1 MPLDALDLDLLARLC
16 ETPGAPGREER
27 IREVV
32 IAELAPHVD
41 EITVDPLGSVA
52 AVRRGGGGPRVML
65 AAHMDELGFLVTHVD
80 DHGFIRVVPLGG
92 FDPKTKV
99 AQRVIVHGTED
110 LLGVMGAKPIHI
122 MTPEERKALPKP
134 DDHFIDV
141 GLPAERVREIV
152 RKGDP
157 VTRERTLSR
166 LGDLITCKSLDNR
179 AGLYVMIQA
188 VRRLAEHE
196 CEVVAV
202 ATTQEE
208 VGLRGARVA
217 AQRLRPDIGLA
228 IDITLANDG
237 PGSKPHE
244 QVTTIGDGAAIKAYD
259 SGVIVPRVVIDH
271 LERIAADRDIPTQ
284 VEIMSRGGTDTRELQ
299 LAGDGAL
306 AGCVSIPTRY
316 VHQVVETCHP
326 ADLEAAADLVA
337 AFCETAQQL
346 PVGARG

>member
-1 MPLDALDLDLLARLC
+1 MDDADLDIDLLARLC

-32 IAELAPHVD
+32 IAEMEPHVD
-41 EITVDPLGSVA
+41 EVTVDPMGSVA
-52 AVRRGGGGPRVML
+52 GIRRGRGGPRVML
-65 AAHMDELGFLVTHVD
+65 AAHMDELGFMVTHID
-80 DHGFIRVVPLGG
+80 DHGFIRVIPLGG

-99 AQRVIVHGTED
+99 AQRVIVHGAED

-122 MTPEERKALPKP
+122 MTEEERKRLPKP
-134 DDHFIDV
+134 DDHYIDV
-141 GLPAERVREIV
+141 GLPAERVRELV
-152 RKGDP
+152 RKGDT
-157 VTRERTLSR
+157 VTRERTLAR

-179 AGLYVMIQA
+179 AGLYVMLRA
-188 VRRLAEHE
+188 LRALSGHE

-217 AQRLRPDIGLA
+217 AQRLRPDVGLA

-237 PGSKPHE
+237 PGSTPHQ
-244 QVTTIGDGAAIKAYD
+244 QVTTIGGGAAIKAYD
-259 SGVIVPRVVIDH
+259 SGVIVPRAVIDH
-271 LERIAADRDIPTQ
+271 LTRIADERDIPHQ
-284 VEIMSRGGTDTRELQ
+284 LEIMSRGGTDTRELQ

-326 ADLEAAADLVA
+326 GDLAASAELVA
-337 AFCETAQQL
+337 AFCETAQEL
-346 PVGARG
+346 VR

>member
-1 MPLDALDLDLLARLC
+1 MDIDLLAALC
-16 ETPGAPGREER
+16 EAPGAPGREER
-27 IREVV
+27 IRDLVV
-32 IAELAPHVD
+32 REMEPHVD
-41 EITVDPLGSVA
+41 EITIDPMGSVA
-52 AVRRGGGGPRVML
+52 GIRRGGGGPRVVL

-80 DHGFIRVVPLGG
+80 DEGFIRVVPLGG

-122 MTPEERKALPKP
+122 MSDEERKRLPTP

-141 GLPAERVREIV
+141 GLPADRVRAIV
-152 RKGDP
+152 RKGDA

-166 LGDLITCKSLDNR
+166 LGDLVTCKSLDNR
-179 AGLYVMIQA
+179 AGLYVMLRALRQ
-188 VRRLAEHE
+188 LGDHP

-237 PGSKPHE
+237 PGAKPHE
-244 QVTTIGDGAAIKAYD
+244 RVTAVGAGAAIKAYD
-259 SGVIVPRVVIDH
+259 SGVIVPRAVIDH
-271 LERIAADRDIPTQ
+271 LVGIAEQREIPHQ
-284 VEIMSRGGTDTRELQ
+284 IEIMPRGGTDTRELQ

-326 ADLEAAADLVA
+326 DDLEASAALVA
-337 AFCETAQQL
+337 AFCETAQDL
-346 PVGARG
+346 L

>member
-1 MPLDALDLDLLARLC
+1 MTPLPELDIDLLTRLC

-32 IAELAPHVD
+32 IAELAPHAD
-41 EITVDPLGSVA
+41 EITVDPLGNVA
-52 AVRRGGGGPRVML
+52 AVRKGGGGPRVML
-65 AAHMDELGFLVTHVD
+65 AAHMDELGFMVTHID
-80 DHGFIRVVPLGG
+80 DDGYIRVVPLGG

-99 AQRVIVHGTED
+99 AQRVIVHGHED

-122 MTPEERKALPKP
+122 MSPEERKALPKP
-134 DDHFIDV
+134 DDHYIDV
-141 GLPAERVREIV
+141 GLQADDVREIV

-157 VTRERTLSR
+157 VTRERTLAR
-166 LGDLITCKSLDNR
+166 LGNLVTCKSLDNR

-188 VRRLAEHE
+188 MRALGDHE

-237 PGSKPHE
+237 PGAKPHE
-244 QVTTIGDGAAIKAYD
+244 KVTTIGGGAAIKAYD
-259 SGVIVPRVVIDH
+259 SGVIVPRVVIEH
-271 LERIAADRDIPTQ
+271 LERVADVREIPHQ

-316 VHQVVETCHP
+316 IHQVVETCDP
-326 ADLEAAADLVA
+326 GDLVACAALVA
-337 AFCETAQQL
+337 AFCETAQDL
-346 PVGARG
+346 LA

>member
-1 MPLDALDLDLLARLC
+1 MATPGLDLELLARLC

-32 IAELAPHVD
+32 IAELEPHVD
-41 EITVDPLGSVA
+41 DISVDPMGSVA

-65 AAHMDELGFLVTHVD
+65 AAHMDELGFLVTHID
-80 DHGFIRVVPLGG
+80 DDGYIRVVPLGG

-99 AQRVIVHGTED
+99 AQRVIVHGAED

-122 MTPEERKALPKP
+122 MTPEERKKLPGP
-134 DDHFIDV
+134 DDHYIDV
-141 GLPAERVREIV
+141 GLPADRVREIV

-157 VTRERTLSR
+157 VTRERSLAR
-166 LGDLITCKSLDNR
+166 LGNLITCKSLDNR

-188 VRRLAEHE
+188 VRRLADHE

-237 PGSKPHE
+237 PGAKAHE
-244 QVTTIGDGAAIKAYD
+244 QVTKVGDGAAIKAYD

-271 LERIAADRDIPTQ
+271 LARIAEDRGIPTQ
-284 VEIMSRGGTDTRELQ
+284 IEIMSRGGTDTRELQ

-316 VHQVVETCHP
+316 VHQVVETCDP
-326 ADLEAAADLVA
+326 GDLEASADLVA
-337 AFCETAQQL
+337 AFCETAQEL
-346 PVGARG
+346 VA

>member
-1 MPLDALDLDLLARLC
+1 MDGAVMADIDIDLLARLC

-32 IAELAPHVD
+32 IAEMEPHVD
-41 EITVDPLGSVA
+41 EVSVDPMGSVA
-52 AVRRGGGGPRVML
+52 GVRRSGGGPRVVL
-65 AAHMDELGFLVTHVD
+65 AAHMDELGFMVTHVD
-80 DHGFIRVVPLGG
+80 DQGFIRVIPLGG
-92 FDPKTKV
+92 FDPKTKI
-99 AQRVIVHGTED
+99 AQRVIVHGAED

-122 MTPEERKALPKP
+122 MTDEERKRLPKP

-141 GLPAERVREIV
+141 GLPADRVRELV
-152 RKGDP
+152 RKGDT
-157 VTRERTLSR
+157 VTRERTLAR
-166 LGDLITCKSLDNR
+166 LGDLVTCKSLDNR
-179 AGLYVMIQA
+179 AGLYVMLRA
-188 VRRLAEHE
+188 LRRLREHE

-217 AQRLRPDIGLA
+217 AQRLRPDVGLA

-237 PGSKPHE
+237 PGAKPHQ
-244 QVTTIGDGAAIKAYD
+244 QVTTIGGGAAIKAYD
-259 SGVIVPRVVIDH
+259 SGVIVPRAVIDH
-271 LERIAADRDIPTQ
+271 LTRIADERGIPHQ
-284 VEIMSRGGTDTRELQ
+284 LEIMSRGGTDTRELQ

-326 ADLEAAADLVA
+326 DDLEASADLVA

-346 PVGARG
+346 VR

>member
-80 DHGFIRVVPLGG
+80 DNGFIRVVPLGG

-157 VTRERTLSR
+157 VTRERTLAR
-166 LGDLITCKSLDNR
+166 LGDLVTCKSLDNR

-188 VRRLAEHE
+188 VRRLAHHE

-244 QVTTIGDGAAIKAYD
+244 RVTTVGDGAAIKAYD

-271 LERIAADRDIPTQ
+271 LERIAADRGIPTQ

-346 PVGARG
+346 PVGAPG

>member
-1 MPLDALDLDLLARLC
+1 MDLELLARLC

-32 IAELAPHVD
+32 IAEMEPYVD
-41 EITVDPLGSVA
+41 EVTVDPMGSVA
-52 AVRRGGGGPRVML
+52 GIRHGGGGPRVML
-65 AAHMDELGFLVTHVD
+65 AAHMDELGFMVTHVD
-80 DHGFIRVVPLGG
+80 DDGFIRVIPLGG
-92 FDPKTKV
+92 FDPKTKI
-99 AQRVIVHGTED
+99 AQRVIVHGSED

-122 MTPEERKALPKP
+122 MSEDERKRLPKP

-141 GLPAERVREIV
+141 GLPADRVREIV

-157 VTRERTLSR
+157 VTRERTLAR
-166 LGDLITCKSLDNR
+166 LGDLVTCKSLDNR
-179 AGLYVMIQA
+179 AGLYVMLGA
-188 VRRLAEHE
+188 LKRLGDHD

-217 AQRLRPDIGLA
+217 AQRLRPDVGLA

-237 PGSKPHE
+237 PGAKPHE
-244 QVTTIGDGAAIKAYD
+244 RVTAVGAGAAIKAYD
-259 SGVIVPRVVIDH
+259 SGVIVPRAVIDH
-271 LERIAADRDIPTQ
+271 LARIADERGIPHQ
-284 VEIMSRGGTDTRELQ
+284 LEIMSRGGTDTRELQ

-326 ADLEAAADLVA
+326 DDLEASADLVA
-337 AFCETAQQL
+337 AFCETAADL
-346 PVGARG
+346 VR